1 MSFASVPG
9 VFPAKMVVKVV
20 LSRAGNKMET
30 EQKQKRKCAEEGRQA
45 AHLLGLQ
52 VLIWESEK
60 KEVEQTETSQKALVV
75 RETLRHRETMS

>member
-45 AHLLGLQ
+45 AHLLGP
-52 VLIWESEK
+52 
-60 KEVEQTETSQKALVV
+60 
-75 RETLRHRETMS
+75 RF